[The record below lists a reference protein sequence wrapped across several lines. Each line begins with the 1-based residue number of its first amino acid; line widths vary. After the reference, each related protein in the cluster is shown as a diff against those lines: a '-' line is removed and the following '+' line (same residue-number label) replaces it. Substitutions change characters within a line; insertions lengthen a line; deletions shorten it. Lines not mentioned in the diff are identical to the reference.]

1 MMKQPHSPFFRSATL
16 KLLGI
21 AFLALLM
28 AIPLS
33 MLDDLRREREGRR
46 GEAEQALAAS
56 YGDAQRVGAPLL
68 RVPVDLR
75 ETRSD
80 GVVVTRRIWRYLM
93 PDRVDA
99 DAVLTIERRRRGIF
113 ELPVYQAEV
122 TLATTFAKPR
132 TMFGALE
139 GEALWSQAELVFGVA
154 DPRGLRRI
162 APDFDGVEA
171 VQTDSLGEGPGGL
184 SLFRLARIDLSGNDA
199 PIVGQ
204 LKLGLAGSRRFDWL
218 PLAREYRAHL
228 SAPWPDPNFSGAFS
242 PTQARVTATASEA
255 AWQVLEFNRNLPAV
269 FASGDIDVS
278 QMSAQVF
285 GVGLYEPGDVYQRNE
300 RTLKY
305 GLLVIALSFGVF
317 FLFETLSKLR
327 LHPVQYLLVGTAL
340 ATFFLV
346 LLAASEHVRFG
357 IAYLMASVVLIAMIA
372 GYAGAVLR
380 RPRHG
385 ALIASWLALLYATLY
400 VLVGAEDYALLAGSG
415 LVLALIAATM
425 YLTRRIDWYAFGA
438 PVPPELPIPAEHAS

>member
-1 MMKQPHSPFFRSATL
+1 MTDGRPPIFRSATL
-16 KLLGI
+16 KLLGV

-33 MLDDLRREREGRR
+33 MLDDLRSEREGRR
-46 GEAEQALAAS
+46 REAEQALAAS

-68 RVPVDLR
+68 RVPVEVR

-80 GVVVTRRIWRYLM
+80 GVIVPRRFWRYQV

-99 DAVLTIERRRRGIF
+99 DALLTIDRRRRGIF

-122 TLATTFAKPR
+122 TLATTFTQPR
-132 TMFGALE
+132 AMFEADV
-139 GEALWSQAELVFGVA
+139 GEVLWSQAELIFAVA

-162 APDFDGVEA
+162 EPAFEGMTAAHPE
-171 VQTDSLGEGPGGL
+171 SLGAGPGGL
-184 SLFRLARIDLSGNDA
+184 SMFRIARIDPEHGDA

-228 SAPWPDPNFSGAFS
+228 RAPWPDPNFSGAFS
-242 PTQARVTATASEA
+242 PTRSRIDANASEA
-255 AWQVLEFNRNLPAV
+255 AWQVLAFNRTLPAV
-269 FASGDIDVS
+269 FEADAIDEM
-278 QMSAQVF
+278 QLSAQAF

-317 FLFETLSKLR
+317 FVFETLAKLR
-327 LHPVQYLLVGTAL
+327 LHPVQYLLVGSAL

-357 IAYLMASVVLIAMIA
+357 LAYLMASLVLIAMIA

-380 RPRHG
+380 KPRHG
-385 ALIASWLALLYATLY
+385 ALIALWLALLYATLY

-438 PVPPELPIPAEHAS
+438 PVPPELPTAAEQAS

>member
-1 MMKQPHSPFFRSATL
+1 MTVIRTAIPRSATL
-16 KLLGI
+16 KLLGVG
-21 AFLALLM
+21 FLALLM

-33 MLDDLRREREGRR
+33 MLDGLRREREGRR
-46 GEAEQALAAS
+46 GEAERALAAS

-68 RVPVDLR
+68 RVPFEVR
-75 ETRSD
+75 ETRND
-80 GVVVTRRIWRYLM
+80 GVIVARRHWRYQM

-122 TLATTFAKPR
+122 TLATTFAQPR
-132 TMFGALE
+132 LLFGAYE
-139 GEALWSQAELVFGVA
+139 GEVQWSQAELVFGIA

-162 APDFDGVEA
+162 EPLFEIIDAGRPE
-171 VQTDSLGEGPGGL
+171 SLGEGPGGL
-184 SLFRLARIDLSGNDA
+184 SMFRLARIDLSGPDT
-199 PIVGQ
+199 PLVGQ

-228 SAPWPDPNFSGAFS
+228 RAPWPDPNFSGAYA
-242 PTQARVTATASEA
+242 PTQSRIAANASEA

-269 FASGDIDVS
+269 FAAGEIDAA
-278 QMSAQVF
+278 QMATQAF

-317 FLFETLSKLR
+317 FLFETLARLR
-327 LHPVQYLLVGTAL
+327 LHPVQYLLVGSAL

-346 LLAASEHVRFG
+346 LLAASEHLRFG
-357 IAYLMASVVLIAMIA
+357 VAYLVASLVLIAMIA

-380 RPRHG
+380 KPRHG
-385 ALIASWLALLYATLY
+385 MLIALWLALLYATLY

-438 PVPPELPIPAEHAS
+438 PVPPELPTAAEHAS

>member
-1 MMKQPHSPFFRSATL
+1 MSVPRPAFHRSATL
-16 KLLGI
+16 KLLGVGV
-21 AFLALLM
+21 LALLM

-46 GEAEQALAAS
+46 GEAERALAAS
-56 YGDAQRVGAPLL
+56 FGDAQRVGAPLL
-68 RVPVDLR
+68 RVPVEVH
-75 ETRSD
+75 ETRPD
-80 GVVVTRRIWRYLM
+80 GVVVPRRYWRYLM

-99 DAVLTIERRRRGIF
+99 DATLAIERRRRGIF
-113 ELPVYQAEV
+113 ELPVYQADV
-122 TLATTFAKPR
+122 TLATRFAQPR
-132 TMFGALE
+132 ALLGTQA
-139 GEALWSQAELVFGVA
+139 GETSWAQAELVFGVA
-154 DPRGLRRI
+154 DPRGLRGI
-162 APDFDGVEA
+162 DADFDA
-171 VQTDSLGEGPGGL
+171 VAATRPESLGEGPGGL
-184 SLFRLARIDLSGNDA
+184 SLFRIGRIDLSGQEA

-204 LKLGLAGSRRFDWL
+204 LRLALAGSRRFDWL

-228 SAPWPDPNFSGAFS
+228 RAPWPDPNFSGAFS
-242 PTQARVTATASEA
+242 PTQSRIEADASEA
-255 AWQVLEFNRNLPAV
+255 AWQVLEFNRNLPAA
-269 FASGDIDVS
+269 FAATEIDG
-278 QMSAQVF
+278 AQLAAQAF

-327 LHPVQYLLVGTAL
+327 LHPVQYLLVGSAL

-346 LLAASEHVRFG
+346 LLAASEHLRFG
-357 IAYLMASVVLIAMIA
+357 VAYLVASLVLIAMIA
-372 GYAGAVLR
+372 GYAAAVLR
-380 RPRHG
+380 QPRHG
-385 ALIASWLALLYATLY
+385 ALIATWLALLYATLY

-438 PVPPELPIPAEHAS
+438 PVPPELPTAAEQAS

>member
-1 MMKQPHSPFFRSATL
+1 MNDARPPMFRSATL
-16 KLLGI
+16 KLLGVG
-21 AFLALLM
+21 FLALLM
-28 AIPLS
+28 LIPLA

-46 GEAEQALAAS
+46 GDAEQALAAS

-68 RVPVDLR
+68 RVPVEVR
-75 ETRSD
+75 ETRPD
-80 GVVVTRRIWRYLM
+80 GVVVPRRYWRYLM

-99 DAVLTIERRRRGIF
+99 EAALTIERRRRGIF

-122 TLATTFAKPR
+122 SLATTFSNPR
-132 TMFGALE
+132 TMFAAYE
-139 GEALWSQAELVFGVA
+139 GEVAWPQAELVFGVA

-162 APDFDGVEA
+162 ESQFDAADA
-171 VQTDSLGEGPGGL
+171 VRPESLGEGPGGL
-184 SLFRLARIDLSGNDA
+184 SFFRLARIDLSAQGA

-228 SAPWPDPNFSGAFS
+228 TAPWPDPNFSGAFS
-242 PTQARVTATASEA
+242 PTQSRITASSSEA

-269 FASGDIDVS
+269 FAAGEIEATALA
-278 QMSAQVF
+278 AQAF

-317 FLFETLSKLR
+317 FLFETLSRLR
-327 LHPVQYLLVGTAL
+327 LHPVQYLLVGAAL

-357 IAYLMASVVLIAMIA
+357 LAYLMASLVLIAMIA
-372 GYAGAVLR
+372 GYAAAVLR
-380 RPRHG
+380 KPRHG
-385 ALIASWLALLYATLY
+385 ALIALWLALLYATLY

-438 PVPPELPIPAEHAS
+438 PVPPELPTAAEQAS

>member
-1 MMKQPHSPFFRSATL
+1 MSLQRPAFHRSATL
-16 KLLGI
+16 KLLGVG
-21 AFLALLM
+21 FLALLM

-68 RVPVDLR
+68 RVPVEVH

-80 GVVVTRRIWRYLM
+80 GVVVPHRYWRYLM

-99 DAVLTIERRRRGIF
+99 EAVLTIDRRRRGIF
-113 ELPVYQAEV
+113 ELPVYQADV
-122 TLATTFAKPR
+122 TLATTFSQPR
-132 TMFGALE
+132 AALGAFD
-139 GEALWSQAELVFGVA
+139 GEVAWSQAELVFGVA

-162 APDFDGVEA
+162 APDFEEVEA
-171 VQTDSLGEGPGGL
+171 ARTESLGEGPGGL
-184 SLFRLARIDLSGNDA
+184 SMFRLAQVDLAQRDT
-199 PIVGQ
+199 PVVGQ
-204 LKLGLAGSRRFDWL
+204 LQLGLAGSRRFDWL

-242 PTQARVTATASEA
+242 PTRSRIDANASEA

-269 FASGDIDVS
+269 FAGGEIDAA
-278 QMSAQVF
+278 QMSAQAF

-317 FLFETLSKLR
+317 FLFETLAKLR

-438 PVPPELPIPAEHAS
+438 PVPPELPTAAEQAS

>member
-1 MMKQPHSPFFRSATL
+1 MSVPRPVFHRSATL
-16 KLLGI
+16 KLLGVG
-21 AFLALLM
+21 FLALLM

-46 GEAEQALAAS
+46 AEAERALATS
-56 YGDAQRVGAPLL
+56 FGDAQRVGAPLL
-68 RVPVDLR
+68 RVPVEVR

-80 GVVVTRRIWRYLM
+80 GVVVPRRYWRYQV

-99 DAVLTIERRRRGIF
+99 EASLAIERRRRGIF
-113 ELPVYQAEV
+113 ELPTYLADV
-122 TLATTFAKPR
+122 TLATTFSRPR
-132 TMFGALE
+132 AMFGAFD
-139 GEALWSQAELVFGVA
+139 GEALWAQAELVFTVV

-162 APDFDGVEA
+162 EPDFAEITAGRPESV
-171 VQTDSLGEGPGGL
+171 GEGPGGMAM
-184 SLFRLARIDLSGNDA
+184 FRLAATPLGEADA
-199 PIVGQ
+199 PISGQ
-204 LKLGLAGSRRFDWL
+204 LKIGLAGSRRFDWL
-218 PLAREYRAHL
+218 PMAREYRAHL
-228 SAPWPDPNFSGAFS
+228 RAPWPDPNFSGAFS
-242 PTQARVTATASEA
+242 PTKSRIDAASSEA
-255 AWQVLEFNRNLPAV
+255 AWQVLEFNRNLPAA
-269 FASGDIDVS
+269 FSSGEIDA
-278 QMSAQVF
+278 AQWAAHAF
-285 GVGLYEPGDVYQRNE
+285 GVALYEPGDVYQRNE
-300 RTLKY
+300 RTLKF

-317 FLFETLSKLR
+317 FLFETLSALR

-357 IAYLMASVVLIAMIA
+357 LAYLIASVVLILMIA

-385 ALIASWLALLYATLY
+385 ALIALWLALLYATLY

-438 PVPPELPIPAEHAS
+438 SVPADFPAAMERAS